1 MMRKHVLA
9 IAAAASSLLL
19 PIPSFAAG
27 QHSGG
32 HGQQADGHAQH
43 GQQPG
48 QAGEQDS
55 HGHAAHGESQGAA
68 SGPVGKPGDP
78 DKVSR
83 VIDMTMDDKMRFYPD
98 QITVEAGET
107 VRFFIKNVGQ
117 VPHEF
122 VLGSVEELRA
132 HAEEMRKA
140 PHAMQHSEPNQIT
153 LGPGQMGGVVWQ
165 FAQAG
170 TVDFACLIPGHFE
183 AGMVG
188 KVLVQ

>member
-1 MMRKHVLA
+1 MRKHVLA

-19 PIPSFAAG
+19 TIPSFAAG

-32 HGQQADGHAQH
+32 HGHQADGQAQH

-48 QAGEQDS
+48 HAGEQDS
-55 HGHAAHGESQGAA
+55 HGHAAHGDSQGAA
-68 SGPVGKPGDP
+68 SGPIGEPGDP
-78 DKVSR
+78 DKISR

-98 QITVEAGET
+98 RITVEAGET

-117 VPHEF
+117 LPHEF
-122 VLGSVEELRA
+122 VLGSIEELRA
-132 HAEEMRKA
+132 HAEGMRKA
-140 PHAMQHSEPNQIT
+140 PHATHSEPNQIM
-153 LGPGQMGGVVWQ
+153 LGPRQMGAVVWQ
-165 FAQAG
+165 FAEAG

-183 AGMVG
+183 AGMAG